1 MQLAAERIVI
11 AVLEVVGLG
20 VRVRGCANILEIRFR
35 QRTLIRGQRVLSGS
49 AGAEED
55 KGDERRENGEG
66 EVTTLGVGQGGSPAK
81 LLTVIHTSRKS
92 VFGSF
97 CPQMLLRV

>member
-1 MQLAAERIVI
+1 
-11 AVLEVVGLG
+11 
-20 VRVRGCANILEIRFR
+20 
-35 QRTLIRGQRVLSGS
+35 VLSGS

-81 LLTVIHTSRKS
+81 LLTAIHNSRKS
-92 VFGSF
+92 IFGSF
-97 CPQMLLRV
+97 CDRLRGAGALLFLWNTSK